1 MVTKIISVD
10 DLSYQYPDADR
21 PTLNHISFEINA
33 GEWVAIVGHNG
44 SGKSTLVR
52 ALDGLIDF
60 KSGTVTVAGTKLS
73 PESVWLVREHI
84 GMVFQNPDNQF
95 VGATVADDVA
105 FGLENAGVPRP
116 EMQKRVQEALEAV
129 DMWQFAERE
138 PSRLSG
144 GQKQRVALAGI
155 IAMNPSIIVLDE
167 ATSMLDPHGRQ
178 TVLSVLQHLRR
189 SNQAPTILSITHDLS
204 EAAQAQRL
212 LVMDNGQLISEGT
225 PRAIFSDEQLLEST
239 GLDLPFSTKLSQQL
253 AKQGL
258 VTPKQ
263 YLTDDELEDWL
274 WQSHL
279 TM

>member
-1 MVTKIISVD
+1 MADIIKVEQLTYRYSQADQLALDHVSFSV
-10 DLSYQYPDADR
+10 A
-21 PTLNHISFEINA
+21 A
-33 GEWVAIVGHNG
+33 GEWIAIVGHNG

-52 ALDGLIDF
+52 AIDGLIGYEEG
-60 KSGTVTVAGTKLS
+60 SITVAGTELS

-105 FGLENAGVPRP
+105 FGLENASVPRT
-116 EMQKRVQEALEAV
+116 EMQERVKAALSEV
-129 DMWQFAERE
+129 DMLDFADRE

-178 TVLSVLQHLRR
+178 TVLAVLTKLRKAG
-189 SNQAPTILSITHDLS
+189 QAPTIISITHDLA

-212 LVMDNGQLISEGT
+212 LVMNDGKLITQGT
-225 PRAIFSDEQLLEST
+225 PTTIFSNDALLQAT
-239 GLDLPFSTKLSQQL
+239 GLDEPFTTKLSRALAQRQL
-253 AKQGL
+253 ASPTG
-258 VTPKQ
+258 
-263 YLTDDELEDWL
+263 YLTDDEMEDWL
-274 WQSHL
+274 WQSHS

>member
-1 MVTKIISVD
+1 MTKIISVD

-21 PTLNHISFEINA
+21 PTLNHVSFEVNA

-60 KSGTVTVAGTKLS
+60 KSGTVTVAGTKLDPS
-73 PESVWLVREHI
+73 SVWLVREHI

-105 FGLENAGVPRP
+105 FGLENAGIPRP
-116 EMQKRVQEALEAV
+116 EMQQRVQKALEAV
-129 DMWQFAERE
+129 DMWQFADRE

-178 TVLSVLQHLRR
+178 TVLAVLQQLRR

-212 LVMDNGQLISEGT
+212 IVMDDGQLISEST
-225 PRAIFSDEQLLEST
+225 PEQIFSDETLLKAT
-239 GLDLPFSTKLSQQL
+239 GLDLPFSTKLRHQL
-253 AKQGL
+253 TQQGL
-258 VTPKQ
+258 VAPKE
-263 YLTDDELEDWL
+263 YLTDEALEDWL
-274 WQSHL
+274 WQSHS